1 MRYLLIVVTF
11 IMSFSVLPVWTMDC
25 YAEHEGGNTVVIGYV
40 PRIAIPSNGKK
51 GDKIWQSNEYTMNVF
66 CNNALPAPSPG
77 EEYPSAWANIMMQLA
92 EGQEFY
98 NQNSYTF
105 GVTYNG
111 NDYDSTTTNV
121 ISAPQCIDVKGAGVY
136 SNSYKNPAVCSGGPE
151 PQLSVNFPVRVQ
163 LYIKLAKNA
172 NKVNKK
178 LVLPDEYI
186 ALEFKGMK
194 SAGSLDVDK
203 NLTFRIRGLNN
214 IHGLDCFVN
223 VALEPADGVVDFGK
237 INSRTIKNTSV
248 SETFSVVMTKDPGAA
263 CTEQF
268 NILGSFFTTDI
279 LSDYS
284 HLDMGNGLLLKIF
297 HSDGTATEFNR
308 FSQFASFSSS
318 SAPSVTAPF
327 RAELSANPA
336 ETVVEGPFSKDVI
349 LKITYN

>member
-1 MRYLLIVVTF
+1 HHA
-11 IMSFSVLPVWTMDC
+11 FSSGAGRTSD
-25 YAEHEGGNTVVIGYV
+25 GNGSHASTL
-40 PRIAIPSNGKK
+40 K
-51 GDKIWQSNEYTMNVF
+51 
-66 CNNALPAPSPG
+66 SP
-77 EEYPSAWANIMMQLA
+77 
-92 EGQEFY
+92 
-98 NQNSYTF
+98 SYTKS
-105 GVTYNG
+105 VSWQHYRTADRNRSHW
-111 NDYDSTTTNV
+111 STSKT
-121 ISAPQCIDVKGAGVY
+121 P
-136 SNSYKNPAVCSGGPE
+136 SYTK
-151 PQLSVNFPVRVQ
+151 SVSWQ
-163 LYIKLAKNA
+163 HH
-172 NKVNKK
+172 
-178 LVLPDEYI
+178 LPDEYI
-186 ALEFKGMK
+186 ALEFKGM
-194 SAGSLDVDK
+194 SGAGAIEVDK

-214 IHGLDCFVN
+214 IHVLDCFVN
-223 VALEPADGVVDFGK
+223 VDLEPADGVVDFGK

-284 HLDMGNGLLLKIF
+284 HLDIGNGLLLKIF
-297 HSDGTATEFNR
+297 HNDGTATEFNR

>member
-1 MRYLLIVVTF
+1 MSGSAFAVTHHA
-11 IMSFSVLPVWTMDC
+11 FSSGAGRTSD
-25 YAEHEGGNTVVIGYV
+25 GNGSHASTL
-40 PRIAIPSNGKK
+40 K
-51 GDKIWQSNEYTMNVF
+51 
-66 CNNALPAPSPG
+66 SP
-77 EEYPSAWANIMMQLA
+77 
-92 EGQEFY
+92 
-98 NQNSYTF
+98 SYT
-105 GVTYNG
+105 
-111 NDYDSTTTNV
+111 
-121 ISAPQCIDVKGAGVY
+121 K
-136 SNSYKNPAVCSGGPE
+136 
-151 PQLSVNFPVRVQ
+151 SVSWQ
-163 LYIKLAKNA
+163 HH
-172 NKVNKK
+172 
-178 LVLPDEYI
+178 LPDEYI
-186 ALEFKGMK
+186 ALEFKGM
-194 SAGSLDVDK
+194 SGAGAIEVDK

-214 IHGLDCFVN
+214 IHVLDCFVN
-223 VALEPADGVVDFGK
+223 VDLEPADGVVDFGK

-284 HLDMGNGLLLKIF
+284 HLDIGNGLLLKIF
-297 HSDGTATEFNR
+297 HNDGTATEFNR

>member
-1 MRYLLIVVTF
+1 
-11 IMSFSVLPVWTMDC
+11 
-25 YAEHEGGNTVVIGYV
+25 
-40 PRIAIPSNGKK
+40 
-51 GDKIWQSNEYTMNVF
+51 
-66 CNNALPAPSPG
+66 
-77 EEYPSAWANIMMQLA
+77 
-92 EGQEFY
+92 
-98 NQNSYTF
+98 
-105 GVTYNG
+105 
-111 NDYDSTTTNV
+111 
-121 ISAPQCIDVKGAGVY
+121 
-136 SNSYKNPAVCSGGPE
+136 
-151 PQLSVNFPVRVQ
+151 
-163 LYIKLAKNA
+163 KLAKNA
-172 NKVNKK
+172 NRVNKN

-186 ALEFKGMK
+186 ALEFKGM
-194 SAGSLDVDK
+194 SGAGAIEVDK

-214 IHGLDCFVN
+214 IHVLDCFVN

-297 HSDGTATEFNR
+297 HKDGTATEFNR